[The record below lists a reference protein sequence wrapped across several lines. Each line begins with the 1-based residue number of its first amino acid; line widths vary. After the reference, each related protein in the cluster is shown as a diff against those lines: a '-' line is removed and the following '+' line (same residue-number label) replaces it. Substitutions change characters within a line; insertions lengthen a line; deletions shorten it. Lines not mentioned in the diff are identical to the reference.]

1 MSRELIIPF
10 ESFNERGIQKRIISN
25 VEKSFFYN
33 IYMQAFQLIEQIDKT
48 NGSKTNKNSTKHCDD
63 SQNKLNDFQNV
74 IAFTGRRGTGKTSS
88 MLSFMDTLVKGEF
101 KDEYFKKEIFNF
113 INKGFYAIPYTDA
126 SLMSKNEDIF
136 ETVLSKMLSCAQRE
150 YKNNS
155 NYRYSGNNELE
166 IKKISEKI
174 CDIYNDYSSLKY
186 SKDFSASAPYNL
198 MEKLAEK
205 HNVREKF
212 IELVEEFTDVL
223 NNFYDK
229 KIDYLIICI
238 DDIDMTQNNHMD
250 IMQCIHQYFMIPRVI
265 VLVSFNIPM
274 LTATLQANFYS
285 NVSISNSR
293 DEEHNH
299 QMYMTRN
306 QTYDFMRK
314 IIPADMR
321 INMPSWKK
329 KDYRELFP
337 IQIDFSNK
345 EIIEK
350 LFIGI
355 TKCNFYN
362 RIIESKKK
370 LVTPKELIMLMLAD
384 RTSIYLDICGF
395 KLHFMQ
401 PDSLRE
407 LSDLF
412 YLIYNMKFCNNK
424 EEEKDKLEN
433 ENGQKRRENR
443 KVLLDYLHFKMLPE
457 NNFPYEISRFID
469 DVLSSPIERRG
480 RIIWDYYFKLL
491 SNDENCDRV
500 KKIYNKN
507 FYDEEIKR
515 FNVEKFSLG
524 SLYRTLYSATRLNV
538 LDRKVVIFLLASFS
552 FSVPQFV
559 EEEKKEKENDENYSC
574 KRLREAFRYS
584 LIGTWRQNLF
594 SGKEKKTVSLF
605 INKNKLK
612 NYKDITDVDK
622 LRYIIYSFML
632 SSCSALNKI
641 KDSSVD
647 SDINKFKLEI
657 DPTAFIVNSYAFDH
671 RMKKTMLEL
680 KNGETKNIMDYII
693 DLELGKEEESKS
705 LYNIIKK
712 ELTNF
717 DYIPDFLLK
726 HTDLSYSVIK
736 RVMSEMVYSSD
747 NDVSSTKEYVDKKP
761 LDIIKDFYQKLSA
774 KLQDQDKGYLNT
786 VSESKGRSFEEKF
799 GSNPI
804 VSLFLGEDADK
815 LKDMGIEFVLETD
828 DTEDKKN
835 DGQTPA
841 KDVVNA
847 FKISVFW

>member
-1 MSRELIIPF
+1 
-10 ESFNERGIQKRIISN
+10 
-25 VEKSFFYN
+25 
-33 IYMQAFQLIEQIDKT
+33 MQAFQLIEQIDKM
-48 NGSKTNKNSTKHCDD
+48 NGSKTNKDSTECCAD

-101 KDEYFKKEIFNF
+101 RDEYFKKESFNF
-113 INKGFYAIPYTDA
+113 INKGFYAVPYTDA

-136 ETVLSKMLSCAQRE
+136 ETVLSKMLLCVNNE
-150 YKNNS
+150 YKKDF
-155 NYRYSGNNELE
+155 NYRCSGNNELK
-166 IKKISEKI
+166 IKNIREKI
-174 CDIYNDYSSLKY
+174 CDIYNDYSSLKN

-212 IELVEEFTDVL
+212 IELVKDFTDVL
-223 NNFYDK
+223 NIFYDK

-238 DDIDMTQNNHMD
+238 DDIDMTQNDHMD

-285 NVSISNSR
+285 NVSMPNSR

-299 QMYMTRN
+299 QMHMTRN

-337 IQIDFSNK
+337 IQIDFSESESIEGLFF
-345 EIIEK
+345 EI
-350 LFIGI
+350 F
-355 TKCNFYN
+355 KCDFYKKI
-362 RIIESKKK
+362 RKSDKK

-412 YLIYNMKFCNNK
+412 YLIYNMKFFDDSK
-424 EEEKDKLEN
+424 EKDDSEVKDEN
-433 ENGQKRRENR
+433 CQKRRENR

-491 SNDENCDRV
+491 NNDENRNRV
-500 KKIYNKN
+500 KKIYGKK
-507 FYDEEIKR
+507 FYNEEIKR
-515 FNVEKFSLG
+515 FNIEKFSLG

-552 FSVPQFV
+552 FSIPQFV
-559 EEEKKEKENDENYSC
+559 EEEKKKKKNNEKYSC

-584 LIGTWRQNLF
+584 LIGTWCENLF
-594 SGKEKKTVSLF
+594 GNKGRKTVNLSIDTKKFKQHSSDENAVENL
-605 INKNKLK
+605 
-612 NYKDITDVDK
+612 
-622 LRYIIYSFML
+622 IYSFML
-632 SSCSALNKI
+632 SSCSTLNPI
-641 KDSSVD
+641 RNSS
-647 SDINKFKLEI
+647 NKENTHEFNLEI

-671 RMKKTMLEL
+671 RMRKTILIYDD
-680 KNGETKNIMDYII
+680 NGHTETKNIIDYIDDI
-693 DLELGKEEESKS
+693 AGFKICEIQNGNEKS
-705 LYNIIKK
+705 LYDQIK
-712 ELTNF
+712 ENLNNS
-717 DYIPDFLLK
+717 DYFPDFLLK
-726 HTDLSYSVIK
+726 HTDLSYNVIK

-747 NDVSSTKEYVDKKP
+747 NNVSSTKEYVEKQP
-761 LDIIKDFYQKLSA
+761 FYIIKEFYKKLSE
-774 KLQDQDKGYLNT
+774 KLKDQDEGYLNT
-786 VSESKGRSFEEKF
+786 DSNSKGRSFVEKF
-799 GSNPI
+799 ESNPI
-804 VSLFLGEDADK
+804 VSMFLVEGADK
-815 LKDMGIEFVLETD
+815 LKEMGIEFGLETD

-841 KDVVNA
+841 
-847 FKISVFW
+847 

>member
-10 ESFNERGIQKRIISN
+10 ESFNERGIQKKVISS
-25 VEKSFFYN
+25 VEKSFFCN
-33 IYMQAFQLIEQIDKT
+33 IFMQAFQLIEQIDKM
-48 NGSKTNKNSTKHCDD
+48 NGSKTNKDSTECCAD

-101 KDEYFKKEIFNF
+101 RDEYFKKESFNF
-113 INKGFYAIPYTDA
+113 INKGFYAVPYTDA

-136 ETVLSKMLSCAQRE
+136 ETVLSKMLLCVNNE
-150 YKNNS
+150 YKKDF
-155 NYRYSGNNELE
+155 NYRCSGNNELK
-166 IKKISEKI
+166 IKNIREKI
-174 CDIYNDYSSLKY
+174 CDIYNDYSSLKN

-212 IELVEEFTDVL
+212 IELVKDFTNVL
-223 NNFYDK
+223 NIFYDK

-238 DDIDMTQNNHMD
+238 DDIDMTQNDHMD

-285 NVSISNSR
+285 NVSMPNSR

-299 QMYMTRN
+299 QMHMTRN

-337 IQIDFSNK
+337 IQIDFSESESIEGLFF
-345 EIIEK
+345 EI
-350 LFIGI
+350 F
-355 TKCNFYN
+355 KCDFYKKI
-362 RIIESKKK
+362 RKSDKK

-412 YLIYNMKFCNNK
+412 YLIYNMKFFDDSK
-424 EEEKDKLEN
+424 EKDDSEVKDEN
-433 ENGQKRRENR
+433 CQKRRENR

-491 SNDENCDRV
+491 NNDENRDRV
-500 KKIYNKN
+500 EKIYNKD
-507 FYDEEIKR
+507 FYEEEIKR
-515 FNVEKFSLG
+515 FDIEKFSLG
-524 SLYRTLYSATRLNV
+524 SLYRALYSATRLNV

-552 FSVPQFV
+552 FSIPQFV
-559 EEEKKEKENDENYSC
+559 EKEKKKKKNDENYSC

-584 LIGTWRQNLF
+584 LIGTWCQNLF
-594 SGKEKKTVSLF
+594 CSKDKKTVSLC
-605 INKNKLK
+605 INTKTFKDYKDSTDIKLK
-612 NYKDITDVDK
+612 YLIC
-622 LRYIIYSFML
+622 SFML
-632 SSCSALNKI
+632 SSCSALKKI
-641 KDSSVD
+641 KDSSLD
-647 SDINKFKLEI
+647 NDINKFKLEI
-657 DPTAFIVNSYAFDH
+657 DPTAFIVNSYVFDH
-671 RMKKTMLEL
+671 RMKKTKLEL
-680 KNGETKNIMDYII
+680 ICGKTKNIMEYII
-693 DLELGKEEESKS
+693 DLELGNEEESKT

-717 DYIPDFLLK
+717 DYVPDFLLK
-726 HTDLSYSVIK
+726 HTDLSYNVIK

-747 NDVSSTKEYVDKKP
+747 NNVSSTKEYVEKQP
-761 LDIIKDFYQKLSA
+761 FYIIKEFYNKLSE
-774 KLQDQDKGYLNT
+774 KLKDQDEGYLNT
-786 VSESKGRSFEEKF
+786 DSNSKGRSFVEKF
-799 GSNPI
+799 ESNPI
-804 VSLFLGEDADK
+804 VSMFLKEDADK
-815 LKDMGIEFVLETD
+815 LKKMGIEFVLETD

-841 KDVVNA
+841 
-847 FKISVFW
+847 